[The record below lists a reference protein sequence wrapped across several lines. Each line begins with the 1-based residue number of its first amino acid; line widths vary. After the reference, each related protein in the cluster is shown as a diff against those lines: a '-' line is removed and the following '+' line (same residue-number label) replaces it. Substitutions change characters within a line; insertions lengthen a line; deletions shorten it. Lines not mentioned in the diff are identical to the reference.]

1 MFLYDQ
7 QRQIITVAVD
17 RTICLWDA
25 QKLEKLQTIKDED
38 PNIHCP
44 KFSSSSFDRTTGNLF
59 IGCHYITAWQ
69 AVVDPKVEIN
79 ALQIQTMSKKMLEE
93 RNMTEFVKMSGSMSQ
108 TYKGENKT
116 GNVLISH
123 TS

>member
-1 MFLYDQ
+1 M
-7 QRQIITVAVD
+7 
-17 RTICLWDA
+17 
-25 QKLEKLQTIKDED
+25 
-38 PNIHCP
+38 
-44 KFSSSSFDRTTGNLF
+44 
-59 IGCHYITAWQ
+59 
-69 AVVDPKVEIN
+69 DPKVEIN

-108 TYKGENKT
+108 AYKGENKN